1 MQQTLEFPSIITTYS
16 ALQSYLTLNE
26 DELSFDKEDTTTL
39 PLRIPS
45 YFLKLIDP
53 SDPNDPLRRQVVPT
67 GNEQQVFEQE
77 QLDPL
82 REVSHSVSERLIHR
96 YPSRA
101 AFLTTDICPI
111 HCRHCFRRRFT
122 GTFQG
127 PASEQQ
133 VLDAADYVADHP
145 QIKEVLFTG
154 GDVLTLSDDHLA
166 SMIKAFRDKRK
177 DLIIRIC
184 TRMPASYPMRITKD
198 LIAMLGRFDTAPFYV
213 MTQFNHSR
221 ELTKEA
227 VAAVRLFVDA
237 GIPAMNQ
244 TVLLRGVNDSPK
256 TLQELCET
264 LLFNRIKPYYLFQG
278 DLVVGTNHFRVS
290 LQKGLALEAELRR
303 RVSGLAMPTYAIDL
317 PDGGGKVPLTQGY
330 LSEHLGCGQWH
341 FKTVEGEKRVYPDP
355 LFTEKSVSEP
365 LR

>member
-1 MQQTLEFPSIITTYS
+1 MQQSLELPSIITTYS
-16 ALQSYLTLNE
+16 ELQSYLNLSEEERTFNNE
-26 DELSFDKEDTTTL
+26 DKTSL

-45 YFLKLIDP
+45 YFLQLIDP
-53 SDPNDPLRRQVVPT
+53 SNPQDPLRRQVVPT
-67 GNEQQVFEQE
+67 CNEQQVFEQE
-77 QLDPL
+77 QIDPL
-82 REVSHSVSERLIHR
+82 REVSHSVSDRLIHR

-127 PASEQQ
+127 PASELQT
-133 VLDAADYVADHP
+133 LDAANYVGAHP

-166 SMIKAFRDKRK
+166 SMIKTFRDIRK

-198 LIAMLGRFDTAPFYV
+198 LITMLTQFDTAPFYL

-221 ELTKEA
+221 ELTKKA
-227 VAAVRLFVDA
+227 IAAVRLFIDA

-244 TVLLRGVNDSPK
+244 TVLLRGVNDTPD

-290 LQKGLALEAELRR
+290 IQKGLALEAELRR

-317 PDGGGKVPLTQGY
+317 PDGGGKIPLTQGY
-330 LSEHLGCGQWH
+330 LSEQSGCGVWH
-341 FKTVEGEKRVYPDP
+341 FKTVEGEKRSYPDP
-355 LFTEKSVSEP
+355 LVTE
-365 LR
+365 